1 MVGAQN
7 FLGGAGEDA
16 LQNVHHAVQ
25 IGECLIQLAGG
36 ELRIVLGVH
45 ALVAE
50 DAAHLVDALHAAHDQ
65 ALQVQLR
72 GDAHV
77 HVDVLGVVVR
87 DEGTGVGAAG
97 DGAQHRRLH
106 LHEAQAIQIAA
117 QIGHELAADL
127 EVTLALGVHDKIHV
141 PLTVADLL
149 VGKAVE
155 LLGQGAQRLAQ
166 QRDLPGADGHLA
178 PLGAEHLALDAH
190 NIADVVF
197 LEAVIVVLIHLVL
210 AGVDLDA
217 AGLILQIAEGY
228 LAHAALAHEAAGH
241 GYLGALH
248 GVEVVFDVLG
258 VVRHVEFCDLEGVAA
273 LILQGLELLTADAQ
287 QFTQVLLLCL
297 VAVGFVC
304 HFAALLCILPMRT
317 HCAPCVQRSILSM
330 R

>member
-1 MVGAQN
+1 
-7 FLGGAGEDA
+7 
-16 LQNVHHAVQ
+16 
-25 IGECLIQLAGG
+25 
-36 ELRIVLGVH
+36 
-45 ALVAE
+45 
-50 DAAHLVDALHAAHDQ
+50 
-65 ALQVQLR
+65 VQLR

-106 LHEAQAIQIAA
+106 LHEAQTIQIAA

-127 EVTLALGVHDKIHV
+127 EVTLALGVHDKVHV

-258 VVRHVEFCDLEGVAA
+258 VVRHVEFCDLEGVVA

-317 HCAPCVQRSILSM
+317 HCAPCVQRSILSI